1 MDSKQVVDPE
11 DIVNLFK
18 IIQKTLYE
26 LHVKWALIGGLAVS
40 THANPRFTN
49 DIDIS
54 VSVSSDEEVE
64 KIVFQLQQRKWK
76 HQNCGKLQ

>member
-1 MDSKQVVDPE
+1 MDSNQVVDPE

-26 LHVKWALIGGLAVS
+26 LRIKWALIGGLAVS

-49 DIDIS
+49 DIDYP
-54 VSVSSDEEVE
+54 
-64 KIVFQLQQRKWK
+64 FLF
-76 HQNCGKLQ
+76 HQIKR